1 MTEERRLVT
10 ILFADVAGSTA
21 LGEELD
27 PEDLRALLTRYYA
40 IAREVIGDYGGTV
53 EKFIGDAVM
62 AVFGLPVAHGDDAE
76 RAIGAALDL
85 RDKVRADPRLKER
98 LPIRLGVA
106 SGEVVA
112 RRDAG
117 ANEDFLITGDAVN
130 TAARLQQ
137 LAEPWSIVV
146 AERSSQ
152 SASGFVYGPAARL
165 EAKGKSVPIAA
176 RVLTGRAAVARS
188 RQQLPM
194 IGRDAD
200 LMQLELV
207 ARRVFT
213 ERRPFLVSIV
223 APAGTGKTR
232 LVEAL
237 LERLPE
243 ISQGGTVAIA
253 QCLPYGQ
260 RLSYWPLRS
269 VLATL
274 VGIDDDTPP
283 EDARRITAAWLRDR
297 GVEEAAG
304 VADALLATIGTI
316 DLEGIDR
323 TVLFNAWRTAIEAA
337 ATDGPLTVVLEDLH
351 WSSDSLLDLL
361 DSFVQ
366 PRPDLPILIVAVARP
381 ELLDRRASWS
391 GGRRNSLSLS
401 LEPLPDIDVATLVE
415 HLVEGIAP
423 DVVEAVVDRA
433 DGNPFYAGEIVRA
446 LVEQVG
452 PSLEPGAVG
461 AALQKL
467 PDTVQATVLARLD
480 LLSAAERRILQFGS
494 IFGRGFALAGVI
506 ALDPNVAEG
515 AEAILEELLERDLVR
530 QAGPREVNF
539 RHILI
544 REVAYGMLPRAERAH
559 LHHAAAEWLA
569 SRAGGQ
575 TDAFAELIAVHAR
588 EAASLATAL
597 DLDDA
602 AELRRDAVVRLEAAA
617 SSAQA
622 AAANVEALRH
632 LRAAL
637 ELATPDRHLDLYER
651 IGNTFVHGDISI
663 EAMTIALRLARSTGA
678 PPERVLG
685 ILNTILTFQTR
696 WQGSVAGRPSEAELA
711 AMFEEGRSLLP
722 QVTDEVAIARFRV
735 AESFLP
741 FWISAGGRTPTDA
754 EMAAAD
760 ASAQEGLTLAA
771 RHGEKNLESAA
782 LDGIGGNAQQRGD
795 YALMT
800 QTARRRL
807 ALGDGLDLSERI
819 DAACMVVWAADTTGD
834 LELAATTCETT
845 FPQVQPGQA
854 SNWALHL
861 SAWWTLT
868 AALQGNWGEVERI
881 ASRAYALWQL
891 LDRIAAGYATR
902 GFLAAFEVARARRDE
917 AAMTRWRE
925 TVAEIDGAFHGSY
938 RADTHT
944 VVVNGDLAGAAA
956 LLASADA
963 SVVGY
968 ETTERVLSFVNDRGF
983 KLPDPTLV
991 TVAGAIFPDARFVRA
1006 QLDRARA
1013 IAHRDEAAFRAA
1025 LAFFEGAGARPAV
1038 ARVQVELG
1046 RLVGDAALV
1055 DAGMRGLLEI
1065 GDIDQHDR
1073 YTAAARK

>member
-10 ILFADVAGSTA
+10 ILFADVEGSTA
-21 LGEELD
+21 LGESLD
-27 PEDLRALLTRYYA
+27 PEDLRALLSRYYA
-40 IAREVIGDYGGTV
+40 IASEVIADYGGTV

-85 RDKVRADPRLKER
+85 RDRVRADPRLRGR

-112 RRDAG
+112 RRDASAG
-117 ANEDFLITGDAVN
+117 EDFLITGDAVN

-137 LAEPWSIVV
+137 QAEPWAILV

-152 SASGFVYGPAARL
+152 SARGFVYGPPARL
-165 EAKGKSVPIAA
+165 EAKGKALPIPA
-176 RVLTGRAAVARS
+176 RALLGRATRAR
-188 RQQLPM
+188 RQLPM

-200 LMQLELV
+200 LLQLELV

-237 LERLPE
+237 LDRLPE
-243 ISQGGTVAIA
+243 IAGGGTVAIA

-269 VLATL
+269 VLARL
-274 VGIDDDTPP
+274 VGIDDDTRPD
-283 EDARRITAAWLRDR
+283 EARRMTSAWLRDR
-297 GVEEAAG
+297 GVEDAPA

-316 DLEGIDR
+316 DLEVVDR
-323 TVLFNAWRTAIEAA
+323 ATLFNAWRTAIEAA

-361 DSFVQ
+361 DSLVQ
-366 PRPDLPILIVAVARP
+366 PRPDLPILIVAIARP

-401 LEPLPDIDVATLVE
+401 LEPLLDVDVATLVE

-423 DVVEAVVDRA
+423 GVVEAVVDRA

-452 PSLEPGAVG
+452 PSLEPGAVRD
-461 AALQKL
+461 ALQRL

-480 LLSAAERRILQFGS
+480 LLSAAERRMLQVGS
-494 IFGRGFALAGVI
+494 IFGRGFALAGVG
-506 ALDPNVAEG
+506 ALDPALATG
-515 AEAILEELLERDLVR
+515 AEPILEDLLERDLVR
-530 QAGPREVNF
+530 QSGSHEISF

-559 LHHAAAEWLA
+559 LHHAAATWLA
-569 SRAGGQ
+569 ARTGGQ
-575 TDAFAELIAVHAR
+575 VDAFAELIAVHAR

-597 DLDDA
+597 DLDGA
-602 AELRRDAVVRLEAAA
+602 AELRREAVVRLEAAA
-617 SSAQA
+617 TAADA

-651 IGNTFVHGDISI
+651 MGDTIVHGDTSI
-663 EAMTIALRLARSTGA
+663 EALTVALRLAHSTGA
-678 PPERVLG
+678 PPERVLR
-685 ILNTILTFQTR
+685 ILSNILTFHTR
-696 WQGSVAGRPSEAELA
+696 WQGSVAGRPSEEELDA
-711 AMFEEGRSLLP
+711 QFEEGRNLLP
-722 QVTDEVAIARFRV
+722 LVTDDVTIARFRV
-735 AESFLP
+735 AEAFLP
-741 FWISAGGRTPTDA
+741 FWISAGGRAPTEA
-754 EMAAAD
+754 ELAEAD
-760 ASAQEGLTLAA
+760 ASAQEALTIAA
-771 RHGEKNLESAA
+771 RHDETNLQSAA

-800 QTARRRL
+800 GTARRRL
-807 ALGDGLDLSERI
+807 ELGDRLELSERI
-819 DAACMVVWAADTTGD
+819 DAACMVVWAAATTGD
-834 LELAATTCETT
+834 LDLAAITCEAT
-845 FPQVQPGQA
+845 FRQIQPGQA

-861 SAWWTLT
+861 AAWWTVT
-868 AALQGNWGEVERI
+868 AALQGNWDEVQRI
-881 ASRAYALWQL
+881 ASRAYALWQQ
-891 LDRIAAGYATR
+891 LDRVAAGYATR
-902 GFLAAFEVARARRDE
+902 GFLAAFEVARARRDD
-917 AAMTRWRE
+917 AGVSRWRE
-925 TVAEIDGAFHGSY
+925 TLAEIDGAFHGSY
-938 RADTHT
+938 RADLHQT
-944 VVVNGDLAGAAA
+944 VINGDPAAAAA
-956 LLASADA
+956 LLASSGAT
-963 SVVGY
+963 VVGY
-968 ETTERVLSFVNDRGF
+968 ETTDRALSFVCDRGF
-983 KLPDPTLV
+983 ILSDPTLE
-991 TVAGAIFPDARFVRA
+991 TVGVGILPGAHFVMA
-1006 QLDRARA
+1006 QLDRARGL
-1013 IAHRDEAAFRAA
+1013 AHHDEAALRAA
-1025 LAFFEGAGARPAV
+1025 LAVFEAAGARPAT
-1038 ARVQVELG
+1038 ARLRVELG
-1046 RLVGDAALV
+1046 RLTRDRALV
-1055 DAGMRGLLEI
+1055 DAGMLGLLEI
-1065 GDIDQHDR
+1065 GDIEQHDR
-1073 YTAAARK
+1073 YSSVRAG